1 MKTILVPCDFSKT
14 AVHAFQFA
22 LDIAEKSKGS
32 VHLLH
37 AIELPV
43 MHDSML
49 MPVLSFEAQLLEDLK
64 EKAESEFEKIKKKYA
79 SDNVK
84 IITKTEFGSPSN
96 VIKHYSTENKV
107 DLIVMGSH
115 GASGL
120 REYFIGSNAEKIV
133 RHAEVP
139 VLVTKE
145 YYKGPIKDIVFP
157 NTLTTENQ
165 EDLVMHVKALQNF
178 FDATLHVVWIN
189 TPINFTNDT
198 ATLLRLNNF
207 AKRFMLK
214 NYKIHIFNHMDP
226 DEGIRDFSNS
236 IQADMIAMG
245 THGRKGISHFL
256 LGSLAESIVNH
267 SKGLIWTYAMKN
279 DAVEA

>member
-14 AVHAFQFA
+14 AIHAFQFA
-22 LDIAEKSKGS
+22 LDIAEKSKGN

-64 EKAESEFEKIKKKYA
+64 EKAESEFGKIKKKYA
-79 SDNVK
+79 NDKVK
-84 IITKTEFGSPSN
+84 ITTKIEFGPPSN
-96 VIKHYSTENKV
+96 VIKQYSKENEV
-107 DLIVMGSH
+107 DLIVMCSH

-157 NTLTTENQ
+157 NTLDTENQ
-165 EDLVMHVKALQNF
+165 EDLIMHVKALQNF
-178 FDATLHVVWIN
+178 FDATLHIVWIN

-198 ATLLRLNNF
+198 TTLVRLDVF